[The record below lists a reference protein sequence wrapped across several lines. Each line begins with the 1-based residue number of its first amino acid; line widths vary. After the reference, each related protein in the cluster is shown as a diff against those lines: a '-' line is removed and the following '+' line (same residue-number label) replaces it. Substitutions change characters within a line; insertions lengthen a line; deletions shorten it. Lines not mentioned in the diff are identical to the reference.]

1 MIKKKEKKK
10 FKRKNIKLQNIGIDN
25 LEKFE
30 AEDLIEE
37 KRAEKKNIEKGK
49 ISQKSNL
56 NLKTGRILQV
66 ESNYKCRVKVA
77 GAELIC
83 TLSGRLKQVNYE
95 TRTLVAVGD
104 FVNVN
109 ISENPR
115 IEEILP
121 RKNAL
126 SRFSEESFQKEVIIA
141 SNIDQVIITVS
152 YREPEIS
159 PGLIDRYICAA
170 QLNNILP
177 VICVN
182 KIDLAECI
190 EDVKNKMKFYEDT
203 GFMVIY
209 TSAES
214 GAGINELKAILKNK
228 ETVFSGH
235 SGAGKSTLINLLQ
248 PNINLEVA
256 EISSYT
262 GKGIHTTTSSQL
274 IEWSFGGYLVDTPGI
289 KTFGLHREDKY
300 DLPLVFPG
308 FSQYAD
314 ECKFNNCTHSHE
326 VGCVVKKAVDNGE
339 FPTERYESYLRIF
352 ESL

>member
-10 FKRKNIKLQNIGIDN
+10 FKRKNIKLQNIEIDN
-25 LEKFE
+25 LEKFDE
-30 AEDLIEE
+30 EDLVEE
-37 KRAEKKNIEKGK
+37 KRAEKKIIEKGK
-49 ISQKSNL
+49 TSQKSNL
-56 NLKTGRILQV
+56 NLKEGRIIQV
-66 ESNYKCRVKVA
+66 ESNYKCRVKIA

-109 ISENPR
+109 LAKDPR

-121 RKNAL
+121 RKNTL
-126 SRFSEESFQKEVIIA
+126 SRFSEENFQKEVIIA
-141 SNIDQVIITVS
+141 SNIDQVIITAS
-152 YREPEIS
+152 YSKPELS

-170 QLNNILP
+170 QINNILP
-177 VICVN
+177 IICVN
-182 KIDLAECI
+182 KIDLAECR
-190 EDVKNKMKFYEDT
+190 EDVKKKMKFYEDT
-203 GFMVIY
+203 DFRVIY
-209 TSAES
+209 TSVKND
-214 GAGINELKAILKNK
+214 AGIDKLKEVLKNK

-235 SGAGKSTLINLLQ
+235 SGAGKSSLINLLQ
-248 PNINLEVA
+248 PNINLEIA

-274 IEWSFGGYLVDTPGI
+274 IEWFFGGYLVDTPGI
-289 KTFGLHREDKY
+289 KTFGLHREDKAY
-300 DLPLVFPG
+300 LPLVFPG

-314 ECKFNNCTHSHE
+314 KCKFNNCTHTHE
-326 VGCVVKKAVDNGE
+326 LGCAVKEAVNNDK
-339 FPTERYESYLRIF
+339 FPVERYESYLRIF